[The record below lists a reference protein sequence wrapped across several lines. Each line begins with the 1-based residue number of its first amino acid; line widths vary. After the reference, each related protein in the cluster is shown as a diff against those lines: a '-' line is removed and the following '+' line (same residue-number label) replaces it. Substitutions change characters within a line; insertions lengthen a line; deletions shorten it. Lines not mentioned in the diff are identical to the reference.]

1 MTENGGSIGSGSV
14 TVTFGTGPAYDVV
27 NPATGVPLATVQS
40 TAASDLYDAIAAAAA
55 AQARWA
61 TTDLRQRLRL
71 LRESADGIRARAE
84 ELALLLTTEQGK
96 PLKEAAI
103 EVNRCADTFEYYA
116 AEAEPALARTTRSL
130 VGKAAWVVKRPV
142 GVIAAI
148 VPWNFPL
155 TLLANKLVPALAA
168 GNAVVVKPAPTTPLA
183 THALLDILR
192 EVGIPPELTPC
203 AVGGND
209 IGAAL
214 TTDPHVGMI
223 SFTGSTATGRAIMAA
238 VAPTV
243 TRTVLELGGSDPLIV
258 CDDADLE
265 AAARATA
272 VGRFFNCGQA
282 CVAVKRVFV
291 MDDVYE
297 EFLEKIVARAERL
310 ELGDGTR
317 PGVRLGPQHSEVE
330 RQKSVGMIADA
341 VERGAKVVTGGTVP
355 DTPELKA
362 GYFLA
367 PAILTDVSPEAV
379 IMNEECFGP
388 VLPVTRVQS
397 FDEALAAANRTI
409 YGLGSSVFTTSA
421 HRAEE
426 AVARLDAG
434 YTWIND
440 IATDYDVLPFGGVKQ
455 SGFGRE
461 RGLEGLDEYVSLKS
475 VVAGNVPEGF
485 CAG

>member
-1 MTENGGSIGSGSV
+1 MTDKHSTTTGRAA
-14 TVTFGTGPAYDVV
+14 VTFGSGPVYEVV
-27 NPATGVPLATVQS
+27 NPASGAPVATVQS
-40 TAASDLYDAIAAAAA
+40 TAVPDLHDGIARAVA
-55 AQARWA
+55 AQPTWA
-61 TTDLRQRLRL
+61 ATAIGDRLRL
-71 LRESADGIRARAE
+71 LQRSADAIRGRVDD
-84 ELALLLTTEQGK
+84 LALLLTEEQGK
-96 PLKEAAI
+96 PLKEATI

-116 AEAEPALARTTRSL
+116 TVAEAALARSTRNL
-130 VGKAAWVVKRPV
+130 DGKAAWVVKRPV
-142 GVIAAI
+142 GLIAAI

-183 THALLDILR
+183 THVLLELLADAGL
-192 EVGIPPELTPC
+192 PPELTPC

-209 IGAAL
+209 IGVAL
-214 TTDPHVGMI
+214 TADPRVRMV

-258 CDDADLE
+258 CDDADVDN
-265 AAARATA
+265 AARATA

-291 MDDVYE
+291 MDAVYE
-297 EFLEKIVARAERL
+297 DFLAKVVDRAQRL
-310 ELGDGTR
+310 ELGDGKR
-317 PGVRLGPQHSEVE
+317 PGVRVGPQHTPAE
-330 RQKSVGMIADA
+330 RQKSLRMITDA
-341 VERGAKVVTGGTVP
+341 VERGAKVVAGGAVP
-355 DTPELKA
+355 DAPELMA
-362 GYFLA
+362 GYFLE
-367 PAILTDVSPEAV
+367 PTILTDVSPDAV

-388 VLPVTRVQS
+388 VLPVTRVHS

-421 HRAEE
+421 RRAEE
-426 AVARLDAG
+426 AVDRLDAG

-440 IATDYDVLPFGGVKQ
+440 IATDYDALPFGGVKQ

-461 RGLEGLDEYVSLKS
+461 RGVEAIDEYVSLKS
-475 VVAGNVPEGF
+475 VVAGKPLDGLYDR
-485 CAG
+485 